1 MAETAQLQHAMY
13 YMLSMPVTSD
23 MNYDAYAFAA
33 GDMDDDG
40 EELKY
45 KSCITG
51 PDKDYWI
58 KATINEFHKLF
69 TQYDTMRPIKYTDI
83 PEHKRKYI
91 SYYNP
96 QCKTKMKPAGK
107 QYRVRGTFGGNKPSG
122 YTGITASYQ
131 ASMTTVKILLNKTIS
146 VADSKWMTMDVTDM
160 YLNTRLPLDQWEYMV
175 LDIRDIPQEIIDTYK
190 LTDYMSPD
198 DTKVYVEVMGALYG
212 MKQAGYLAH
221 LEILEHLANHG
232 YTPCPNTPCLFR
244 HHTDDIEFTLITD
257 DFGVR
262 YGNKAAADKLLAVM
276 SRKYPMTHDWS
287 GSKYAGFN
295 ILMDYGLTT
304 KRAEISM
311 NGYIAAVLKRFKHL
325 VNPAQN
331 VYSPEFF
338 QPINY
343 GSKDSQL
350 TKPLDKTPPLSAAD
364 INILQQIT
372 GCMLYYVRGV
382 DATMLLA
389 VDHISREQSNGTQE
403 TMHKAIRLL
412 EYAATFPDATIV
424 YHPSDMI
431 LIGNVDGSYN
441 SEPQARSRAALFAYL
456 GRTNDPHFVN
466 GPIDCLTTLIPT
478 VVSSAAETEY
488 ASLFIGGKALLPLRY
503 NLLDMD
509 CIQPPTTLITDNVAA
524 KGIAT
529 NTCKQRRSKS
539 MDMRYHWIRDRVA
552 LKDFDITW
560 RPGSDS
566 IADYLTK
573 IQPVAMVLKMRHFL
587 SNMQNLH
594 SALLRLSANS

>member
-1 MAETAQLQHAMY
+1 MADRAQ
-13 YMLSMPVTSD
+13 PNTSRD
-23 MNYDAYAFAA
+23 DYAFAA

-45 KSCITG
+45 KSCIQG
-51 PDKDYWI
+51 SDKEHWI
-58 KATINEFHKLF
+58 AASIKEFHKLF
-69 TQYDTMRPIKYTDI
+69 TQYDTMRPIKLTSI
-83 PEHKRKYI
+83 PDHKKKYI
-91 SYYNP
+91 TYYNP
-96 QCKTKMKPAGK
+96 QCKTKIKPDGK
-107 QYRVRGTFGGNKPSG
+107 QYRVRGTFGGNKPSS

-146 VADSKWMTMDVTDM
+146 VTDSKWMTMDVTDM

-175 LDIRDIPQEIIDTYK
+175 LDVHDIPQEIIDTYK
-190 LTDYMSPD
+190 LTDYMSPE

-232 YTPCPNTPCLFR
+232 YMPCPNTPCLFR
-244 HHTDDIEFTLITD
+244 HHSDDIEFTLITD

-262 YGNKAAADKLLAVM
+262 YGTKAAADKLLAVM

-287 GSKYAGFN
+287 GNKYAGFN
-295 ILMDYGLTT
+295 IRMDYTASNRRVEL
-304 KRAEISM
+304 SM

-325 VNPAQN
+325 VSPTHN

-338 QPINY
+338 QPIKY

-350 TKPLDKTPPLSAAD
+350 TKPLDETPPLSAAD
-364 INILQQIT
+364 INVLQQIT
-372 GCMLYYVRGV
+372 GCMLYYVRGI

-389 VDHISREQSNGTQE
+389 VDHISREQSKGTQE
-403 TMHKAIRLL
+403 TMTKAIRLL
-412 EYAATFPDATIV
+412 EYAATFPAATIV

-431 LIGNVDGSYN
+431 LVGNVDGSYN
-441 SEPQARSRAALFAYL
+441 SEPEARSRAALFAYL
-456 GRTNDPHFVN
+456 GRANDPCFVN
-466 GPIDCLTTLIPT
+466 GPIECLTTLIPT

-503 NLLDMD
+503 NLLDMA
-509 CIQPPTTLITDNVAA
+509 CIQPPTTLITDNAAA

-552 LKDFDITW
+552 LKDFEITW

-566 IADYLTK
+566 IADFLTK
-573 IQPVAMVLKMRHFL
+573 IQPVTMVLKMRHFFVKPAEPTFPV
-587 SNMQNLH
+587 ST
-594 SALLRLSANS
+594 AKRPLLKASHIARVC